1 MVMLTK
7 NKYCEG
13 DAHPMS
19 DIPDFMQRVGK
30 SRYITLCDVKSA
42 YYQILVKPDHQW
54 LTAFVWDGGLYEY
67 TRAPFGQK
75 GSGNTFV
82 RAIQQVLHP
91 IRDVTASFVDDIAV
105 HSNEFDQH
113 LMDLE
118 KFLQVIKY
126 SGFTLNINKCHFA
139 QSKVKFV
146 GHIIGSGERSP
157 DPGKVS
163 TVKDM
168 KVPETKK
175 QVRRI
180 IGFFSYFRDYIPNF
194 AEIAKPLTDLTGER
208 ISNKIPWGTKE
219 NQAFQTLM
227 DKLCQATTQPM
238 SIADFEQTSDT
249 PGPGP

>member
-1 MVMLTK
+1 MANCFCL
-7 NKYCEG
+7 G
-13 DAHPMS
+13 W
-19 DIPDFMQRVGK
+19 R
-30 SRYITLCDVKSA
+30 TL
-42 YYQILVKPDHQW
+42 L
-54 LTAFVWDGGLYEY
+54 

-118 KFLQVIKY
+118 KFLQVMKY
-126 SGFTLNINKCHFA
+126 SGVTLNINKCHFA

-146 GHIIGSGERSP
+146 GYIIGSGERSP

-168 KVPETKK
+168 KVPGTKK

-194 AEIAKPLTDLTGER
+194 AEIAKPLKVFMMS
-208 ISNKIPWGTKE
+208 SNPH
-219 NQAFQTLM
+219 NH
-227 DKLCQATTQPM
+227 C
-238 SIADFEQTSDT
+238 S
-249 PGPGP
+249 GPPSPK